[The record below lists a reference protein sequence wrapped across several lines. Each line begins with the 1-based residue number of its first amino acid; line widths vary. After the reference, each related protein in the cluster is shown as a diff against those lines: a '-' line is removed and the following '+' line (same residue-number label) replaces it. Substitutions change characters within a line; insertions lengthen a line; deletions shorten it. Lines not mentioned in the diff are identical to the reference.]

1 MVRFVL
7 TRIASAI
14 PTLILVS
21 VAVFVMM
28 RFIPGDPATLM
39 LGDLAQPGQV
49 EAMRHQMG
57 LDQPVVVQY
66 LIWIGNVLS
75 GDFGRS

>member
-7 TRIASAI
+7 TRIASAV

-28 RFIPGDPATLM
+28 RFVPGDPATLM
-39 LGDLAQPGQV
+39 LGDLAQPG
-49 EAMRHQMG
+49 
-57 LDQPVVVQY
+57 
-66 LIWIGNVLS
+66 
-75 GDFGRS
+75 